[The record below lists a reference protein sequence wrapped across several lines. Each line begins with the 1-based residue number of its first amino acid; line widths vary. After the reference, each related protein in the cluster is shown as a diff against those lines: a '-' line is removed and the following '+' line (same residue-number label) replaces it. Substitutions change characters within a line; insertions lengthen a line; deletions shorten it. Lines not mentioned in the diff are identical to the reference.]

1 MVGANRK
8 GFNWGFTQF
17 DMNSLSVSVSILDC
31 IPLRFFLETDT
42 EIDRE
47 FLSNFQNISL
57 GISTKSTELESK
69 IRPRYAF
76 GLGQGPV
83 WDYFDLALK

>member
-1 MVGANRK
+1 
-8 GFNWGFTQF
+8 
-17 DMNSLSVSVSILDC
+17 MNSLSVSVSISK
-31 IPLRFFLETDT
+31 TDT

-47 FLSNFQNISL
+47 FQSNFQNVSL
-57 GISTKSTELESK
+57 DLFTKNPELESK

-83 WDYFDLALK
+83 WDYLDLALK